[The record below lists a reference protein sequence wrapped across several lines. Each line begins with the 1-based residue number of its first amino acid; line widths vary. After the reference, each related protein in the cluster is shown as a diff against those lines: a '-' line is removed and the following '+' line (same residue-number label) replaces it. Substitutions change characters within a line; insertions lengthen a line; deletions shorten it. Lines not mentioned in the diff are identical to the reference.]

1 MQSQL
6 DERGSELRRTVVIAI
21 FAAVA
26 AVLGIMESMIP
37 FAVSIPGAK
46 LGLGNIMVL
55 TCLYYFR
62 GRDALALIL
71 LKTLLTSFILG
82 AFSTFLF
89 SLFGAL
95 LSFVVMAVML
105 RWGRN
110 HFSLVA
116 ISIVGGIMHNL
127 GQLQA
132 ASIVLGTNRIFYYLP
147 VLLISGIVT
156 GVMVGLA
163 AKYLIEALAKLD
175 LCRNIGLTKS

>member
-1 MQSQL
+1 MQWRL
-6 DERGSELRRTVVIAI
+6 DAQGSELRRTVVVAI
-21 FAAVA
+21 FASVAV
-26 AVLGIMESMIP
+26 VLGIIESMIP
-37 FAVSIPGAK
+37 FAVSVPGAK

-62 GRDALALIL
+62 GRDALALIV

-89 SLFGAL
+89 SLFGAIF
-95 LSFVVMAVML
+95 SFVVMAVML

-110 HFSLVA
+110 QFSLVA
-116 ISIVGGIMHNL
+116 ISIVGGIMHNV
-127 GQLQA
+127 GQLLA
-132 ASIVLGTNRIFYYLP
+132 AAIVLGTTRIFYYMP
-147 VLLISGIVT
+147 VLLFSGIVT

-175 LCRNIGLTKS
+175 LFSGRA